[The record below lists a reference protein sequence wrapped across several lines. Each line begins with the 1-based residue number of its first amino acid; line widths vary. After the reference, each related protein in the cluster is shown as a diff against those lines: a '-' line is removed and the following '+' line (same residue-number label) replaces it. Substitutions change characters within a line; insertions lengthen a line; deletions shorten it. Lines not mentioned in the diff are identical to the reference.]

1 MGVGLLAKR
10 QASEGAQAQVFAIQV
25 SAGQG
30 FIQAATAE
38 WF

>member
-10 QASEGAQAQVFAIQV
+10 QASEGAQAQAFAIQV